1 MIGRILGYNSEFVE
15 NGEYHEYTAT
25 KYPRMKTAVI
35 SCMDARLVH
44 LLPAALGLDDGD
56 VVLIKNAGG
65 RMTDPFGETMRSML
79 VAIYELGVEDIM
91 IIGHTDCG
99 AQKISAE
106 SMIRHML
113 ERGIPEATIRRLED
127 EVDLDHWLAEFE
139 TNEDDVHATYRALR
153 EHSLLPPDVAI
164 HGFVIDV
171 VTGELTRVV
180 RSQHLEAAGHL
191 VHLGLGGRAYP
202 YACGRAGLHLGAA
215 RIGYQ
220 DGVEATAPGL
230 VHVPDHLV
238 LAGHLEDDLPLTAV
252 HPAVEG
258 LAVLLLGPERAFDRG
273 MTHLGGDLALAHI
286 EIGPHQDDQL
296 VLLLRREN
304 AECHGCSIAN

>member
-1 MIGRILGYNSEFVE
+1 MIGRILDYNREFVE
-15 NGEYHEYTAT
+15 NEEYHEYTAT

-127 EVDLDHWLAEFE
+127 EVDLDHWLAGFE

-171 VTGELTRVV
+171 NSKLAKL
-180 RSQHLEAAGHL
+180 LENDF
-191 VHLGLGGRAYP
+191 
-202 YACGRAGLHLGAA
+202 
-215 RIGYQ
+215 Q
-220 DGVEATAPGL
+220 
-230 VHVPDHLV
+230 
-238 LAGHLEDDLPLTAV
+238 
-252 HPAVEG
+252 
-258 LAVLLLGPERAFDRG
+258 
-273 MTHLGGDLALAHI
+273 
-286 EIGPHQDDQL
+286 
-296 VLLLRREN
+296 
-304 AECHGCSIAN
+304 S